1 MCYILRDQIH
11 LIIDQKIFFT
21 EIQNCGGNFNNL
33 LR

>member
-11 LIIDQKIFFT
+11 LINDQKIFVI
-21 EIQNCGGNFNNL
+21 EIQNCGGNFNNQ